1 MEELNFE
8 QTMVMLSLA
17 SNEDLEIF
25 KQRMLVSKNNQEQM
39 VEEMLIN
46 LMATDVVLEHIEML
60 KTSRNN

>member
-25 KQRMLVSKNNQEQM
+25 KKRMLVSKENQEQM

-46 LMATDVVLEHIEML
+46 LMTTDVILEHIEML

>member
-25 KQRMLVSKNNQEQM
+25 KKRMLVSKENQEQM

-46 LMATDVVLEHIEML
+46 LMTTDVILEHIEML
-60 KTSRNN
+60 KASRNN

>member
-39 VEEMLIN
+39 VKEMLIN
-46 LMATDVVLEHIEML
+46 LMATDVV
-60 KTSRNN
+60 